1 MLRDRFSQPLDRA
14 AAALSAST
22 REDLALLPHDVWGSI
37 VHARM
42 LGAAGII
49 PSASARRIV
58 AGLRAIARAAREGRF
73 ALKAPLED
81 VHLNVESALTRAIGK
96 DGERLHTAR
105 SRNDQVATDL
115 RLYERDALLA
125 LELATTRLATTLAGA
140 ASGQDGRKVVDGW
153 THLQPAQ
160 RVYWGQLLGTH
171 ALRFVRDAERFGH
184 TRAHLNDSPLGGG
197 ALAGTSLPID
207 RERTARE
214 LGFERPSASSIDA
227 VSDRDASA
235 ETLFAVAL
243 LHVHLSQLAEE
254 LVIGAMPEVGR
265 VRLSDAFVTTS
276 SLMPHKRNP
285 DLAELARAEAGPAVG
300 RLVALLGTLKGL
312 PIGYQRDLQAGK
324 PLVVDAVGRAL
335 LHLEVVDGMV
345 ASARFLGPVAG
356 PASSTASVELA
367 DALVARG
374 LPFRTAHARVAAWVR
389 SLEARGRGIAGA
401 TPDETVAAF
410 PELRGSAFTIP
421 NPEEEVERRT
431 SSGGSSWRQVERLLR
446 EVAGRTAGER
456 RSALRERERL
466 LRLRTSAGAYEPSW
480 LAEAATRRPA
490 PRRAGVPRRRRA
502 RAARQP
508 ARTGP

>member
-14 AAALSAST
+14 AAALSDST
-22 REDLALLPHDVWGSI
+22 LEDAALLPHDLWGSI

-42 LGAAGII
+42 LGATGII
-49 PSASARRIV
+49 PARASRRIV
-58 AGLRAIARAAREGRF
+58 AGLQRVAREAAAGRF
-73 ALKAPLED
+73 RLRSPLED
-81 VHLNVESALTRAIGK
+81 VHLNVEAALTRSIGR

-115 RLYERDALLA
+115 RLFERDALLA
-125 LELATTRLATTLAGA
+125 LQLGTARLAATLLRA
-140 ASGQDGRKVVDGW
+140 ARGPDGRKVVDGW

-160 RVYWGQLLGTH
+160 RLYWGQLLGTH
-171 ALRFVRDAERFGH
+171 ALRFVRDAERFRH
-184 TRAHLNDSPLGGG
+184 TGDRLEASPLGSG

-207 RERTARE
+207 RRRTARE
-214 LGFERPSASSIDA
+214 LGFRAPSLSSVDG

-300 RLVALLGTLKGL
+300 RLVALLGLLKGL

-324 PLVVDAVGRAL
+324 PLVVDAVRQAL

-345 ASARFLGPVAG
+345 GSARYLGPAPG
-356 PASSTASVELA
+356 PTSSTASVELA

-374 LPFRTAHARVAAWVR
+374 VPFRSAHARVARMVR
-389 SLEARGRGIAGA
+389 SLEARGAGLA
-401 TPDETVAAF
+401 SAPPSSLIREF
-410 PELRGSAFTIP
+410 PELKGSRFRLP
-421 NPEEEVERRT
+421 GPSEEVERRT
-431 SSGGSSWRQVERLLR
+431 SAGGSAWRSVTPLLVAASSRVRAVAREGRKERSRLR
-446 EVAGRTAGER
+446 
-456 RSALRERERL
+456 ALRDRV
-466 LRLRTSAGAYEPSW
+466 GAFEPGW

-490 PRRAGVPRRRRA
+490 RRRRA
-502 RAARQP
+502 PGRP
-508 ARTGP
+508 ARATGSAAPRAH